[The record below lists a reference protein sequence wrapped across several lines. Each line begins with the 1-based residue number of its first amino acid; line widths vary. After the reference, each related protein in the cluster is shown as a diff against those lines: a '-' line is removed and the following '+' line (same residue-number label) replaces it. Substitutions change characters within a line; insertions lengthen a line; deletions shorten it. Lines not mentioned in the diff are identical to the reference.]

1 MKINADWLRRGGP
14 LFLGGQLAG
23 PLINGTAIIG
33 VVVALEGPAAVELAL
48 LTITA
53 GSACCWPIA
62 TDNAPIA
69 TTPLAPITA
78 TSSLAL
84 LGVGECIIG
93 TPHLLGF

>member
-1 MKINADWLRRGGP
+1 
-14 LFLGGQLAG
+14 
-23 PLINGTAIIG
+23 LINGTAIIA
-33 VVVALEGPAAVELAL
+33 VVVALVGPAAVELAL

-69 TTPLAPITA
+69 ATLLAPITA

-84 LGVGECIIG
+84 LGVGGRIIG
-93 TPHLLGF
+93 TPHLLGFLRSPRQRGDR

>member
-1 MKINADWLRRGGP
+1 MRIDYGAAGP
-14 LFLGGQLAG
+14 CSSVGNGAG

-33 VVVALEGPAAVELAL
+33 VVVALVGPAAVELAL

-84 LGVGECIIG
+84 LGVGERIIG